1 MRTVLLLLVLGL
13 LVAWF
18 FYRQG
23 LEKPKT
29 RPDRRISGGSRGGAT
44 FHAVSIKPGAYA
56 CTQANEMAG
65 ERFLAT
71 EAPDIPLPDC
81 QSSNCE
87 CHFVHH
93 DDRRGGKDRRSPF
106 TSGGLAAATGKY
118 AQERREGKER
128 RDDEIDDD
136 LY

>member
-1 MRTVLLLLVLGL
+1 MSAVLLLLVLGL

-18 FYRQG
+18 FYRKG
-23 LEKPKT
+23 LDSPKD
-29 RPDRRISGGSRGGAT
+29 RQARRISSVSRGGGE

-56 CTQANEMAG
+56 CSQANEMAG

-71 EAPDIPLPDC
+71 EAPEIPLPGC

-93 DDRRGGKDRRSPF
+93 HDRRAGKDRRSPF

-128 RDDEIDDD
+128 LALWRRRES
-136 LY
+136 